1 MRDGEPVCPLCAMPH
16 ARRVAGAPPRTYY
29 RCPRCALIFVSPAS
43 LPSAAEER
51 AVYDLHQN
59 SPHDAG
65 YRRFLSRLCDPLLER
80 LPPAAQGLDFG
91 CGPGPTLSVMLQE
104 AGHRMALY
112 APFYAPFPEVW
123 QREFDVITATEVVEH
138 LHAPGDALAEVIA
151 RLRVGGWLGIM
162 TQRSDLVQDLA
173 AWRYMRDPTHVC
185 FFAERSFHY
194 LAERHGLSVSFP
206 RNDVVLMQRLR
217 S

>member
-91 CGPGPTLSVMLQE
+91 CGPGPTLSVMLEE

-112 APFYAPFPEVW
+112 DPFYAPFPEVW

-162 TQRSDLVQDLA
+162 TKRALGKESFAQ
-173 AWRYMRDPTHVC
+173 WHYTHDPTHVC
-185 FFAERSFHY
+185 FWSETTFNWLANQWQTIAE
-194 LAERHGLSVSFP
+194 FP
-206 RNDVVLMQRLR
+206 AADVVLLQKK
-217 S
+217 